1 MKIIAFVGM
10 PGSGKTLATDFLKEK
25 GIPVFRLGDLT
36 DDELKKRKLP
46 CNEEN
51 ERKIREELRSKFG
64 MQVYAD
70 YAVKKLK
77 LLDSKPYVAA
87 LDGVRS
93 FEEYSL
99 LKKEF
104 GDDFCAVGLMSSAK
118 IRHSRLHV
126 RPERSLTKEQC
137 VSRDESELKNLN
149 HGSTIS
155 MADYHLINEGSDKE
169 HFKREVLALIEKITH
184 HKV

>member
-36 DDELKKRKLP
+36 DEELKKRKLAR
-46 CNEEN
+46 NEEN
-51 ERKIREELRSKFG
+51 ERKIREELRAKFG

-70 YAVKKLK
+70 YAVEKLK
-77 LLDSKPYVAA
+77 SLDPKPYVAA

-104 GDDFCAVGLMSSAK
+104 GDDFCATALMASAEM
-118 IRHSRLHV
+118 RHKRLLV
-126 RPERSLTKEQC
+126 RPERPLTKEQC
-137 VSRDESELKNLN
+137 LSRDESELKNLN
-149 HGSTIS
+149 HGSTIA
-155 MADYHLINEGSDKE
+155 MADYFLLNESSDK
-169 HFKREVLALIEKITH
+169 FKFKDDVLSMLGK
-184 HKV
+184 

>member
-10 PGSGKTLATDFLKEK
+10 PGAGKTLATDFLKER

-36 DDELKKRKLP
+36 DEELKKRKLER
-46 CNEEN
+46 NEGN
-51 ERKIREELRSKFG
+51 ERKLREELRAKFG

-70 YAVKKLK
+70 YVIKKLK
-77 LLDSKPYVAA
+77 TLDPKPYIAA

-104 GDDFCAVGLMSSAK
+104 SDGFCAVALMSSAK
-118 IRHSRLHV
+118 VRHGRLHI
-126 RPERSLTKEQC
+126 RPERQLTKEQC
-137 VSRDESELKNLN
+137 LSRDESELKNLN
-149 HGSTIS
+149 HGSTIA
-155 MADYHLINEGSDKE
+155 MADYFLLNEGSDKA
-169 HFKREVLALIEKITH
+169 HFKKEVLALVEKIAPQ
-184 HKV
+184 KA